1 MDHAMRRILACGQL
15 IGHAGLQ
22 RDERALLLRQRCLA
36 WSRCRPAQEIPMP
49 EQLTKHPE
57 VTIQV
62 LKGAGARCGADVP
75 KKILTKCPSER
86 FCSFASGEM
95 CVYGLDQLPQMTQ
108 ITRQDLSRLVCP
120 TAGGQGGLTG
130 LEGVGVATPL
140 VLGLVLGA
148 VAGRWSRR

>member
-1 MDHAMRRILACGQL
+1 
-15 IGHAGLQ
+15 
-22 RDERALLLRQRCLA
+22 
-36 WSRCRPAQEIPMP
+36 MP

-62 LKGAGARCGADVP
+62 LQGAGARCGPGVA

-120 TAGGQGGLTG
+120 TASSHGGLTG
-130 LEGVGVATPL
+130 QESVVFAATL
-140 VLGLVLGA
+140 ALGIVLGA
-148 VAGRWSRR
+148 VGARWSKR